1 MDKQKLCEGKKG
13 YNLETIKIIIADDHK
28 MVREGIRQL
37 LELDGDIQVIAEADD
52 GKQCIELLKKQKPDV
67 LLLDINMPNMNG
79 LEVLEKLKTQRIE
92 QKVLILTIHNEV
104 EYLLRAVEIGVNGY
118 VLKDS
123 NSNVLKKAIMTIY
136 NGENYIQSSLVP
148 YLKFKLEKKMSKHP
162 DNLTRREM
170 EVLKLLTRGM
180 FNKEIADLLSISEK
194 TVKNHVSNIFKKI
207 NVSDRTQ
214 AAVYAIK
221 NNYIEL

>member
-1 MDKQKLCEGKKG
+1 MKA
-13 YNLETIKIIIADDHK
+13 IKIIIADDHK

-52 GKQCIELLKKQKPDV
+52 GQQCIELLKKQRPDV

-79 LEVLEKLKTQRIE
+79 LKVLEELKMQGIK
-92 QKVLILTIHNEV
+92 QKVLILTIHNEI

-123 NSNVLKKAIMTIY
+123 NSDVLKKAIVTIC

-148 YLKFKLEKKMSKHP
+148 YLKMKQEKKKQKQP
-162 DNLTRREM
+162 DNLTHREM
-170 EVLKLLTRGM
+170 EVLKLLAKGL
-180 FNKEIADLLSISEK
+180 FNKEIADSLSISEK
-194 TVKNHVSNIFKKI
+194 TVKNHVSSIFKKI